1 MILTFNILSARYH
14 IIYIFFSS
22 FPPANLN
29 IKGFFSRI
37 IVNTKEVGKKRP
49 RTYKLTYSS
58 ECGKKR
64 KDKKNVSTRVL
75 KKEQDKNN
83 NGDKNQIKNV
93 PGCK

>member
-1 MILTFNILSARYH
+1 ML
-14 IIYIFFSS
+14 
-22 FPPANLN
+22 
-29 IKGFFSRI
+29 
-37 IVNTKEVGKKRP
+37 
-49 RTYKLTYSS
+49 
-58 ECGKKR
+58 KKR